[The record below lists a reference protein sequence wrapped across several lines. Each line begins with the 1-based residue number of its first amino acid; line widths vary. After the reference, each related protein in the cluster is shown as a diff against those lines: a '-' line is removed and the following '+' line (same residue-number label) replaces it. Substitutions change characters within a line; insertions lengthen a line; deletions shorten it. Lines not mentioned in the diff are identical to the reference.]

1 MRPVPLM
8 LMLAGLV
15 LLGIVVNRI
24 ATGGP
29 PGLKTYGAMAL
40 GLGLLIA
47 GIAAMRRRPVV
58 VDTVGTTP
66 PTVR

>member
-29 PGLKTYGAMAL
+29 PGIKTYGAMAL
-40 GLGLLIA
+40 GLVLLIA

-58 VDTVGTTP
+58 DTVGTTP